1 MLGLIKSLL
10 PVVLVWAAAP
20 PEWGYGE
27 SAPFSAVRDA
37 PRGEEQAVLPAAW
50 LPGAAPLRKTVQT
63 EGNPPQEGA
72 LVGNVVADLH
82 EPNDT
87 VSEATPLVAG
97 EKAEGILATA
107 SDTDFFVFEAE
118 AGLWALELDGPA
130 EAGLDLA
137 LVDGAGEVLQ
147 EGGTWLVAPLS
158 VAGPYWVRV
167 SGSGAY
173 RVGVR
178 PLGAPAAVI
187 TAGGSIA
194 DGLAAA
200 LCWGTWARRS
210 RACSGPWRPT
220 RAIWRR
226 CTGSK

>member
-1 MLGLIKSLL
+1 M
-10 PVVLVWAAAP
+10 
-20 PEWGYGE
+20 
-27 SAPFSAVRDA
+27 
-37 PRGEEQAVLPAAW
+37 
-50 LPGAAPLRKTVQT
+50 
-63 EGNPPQEGA
+63 
-72 LVGNVVADLH
+72 GNVVADLH

-107 SDTDFFVFEAE
+107 SDTGFFVFEAE

-130 EAGLDLA
+130 EARLDLA

-200 LCWGTWARRS
+200 APGDTILVLGGTYSETDRKSTRLNSSHSQQS
-210 RACSGPWRPT
+210 RMPSSA
-220 RAIWRR
+220 
-226 CTGSK
+226 